1 MVLAFTTVLLIE
13 KIIADDHHHHSEEE
27 KHARRTTI
35 KAIKESQQMAESENH
50 EVINETGKNKPQDSD
65 LQHGPKMIAHSFD
78 ISQNTEPS
86 PGAMKKKLL
95 AENPNPVILEEDEM
109 EEAFKDV
116 MRTASRIAKRI
127 TIVQNTRKRTES
139 HDRNCLFEW
148 FIGII
153 FINIFFSEIIRT
165 TKKRICL
172 GSLHFAS
179 RDRNPCGECFINK
192 SYLNNFLDF

>member
-86 PGAMKKKLL
+86 PGAIKRKLL
-95 AENPNPVILEEDEM
+95 AENPNPVI
-109 EEAFKDV
+109 KCGPG
-116 MRTASRIAKRI
+116 RP
-127 TIVQNTRKRTES
+127 RKP
-139 HDRNCLFEW
+139 RNPVGRPRKWVLFQ
-148 FIGII
+148 II
-153 FINIFFSEIIRT
+153 FYIVLFHSCCVLIYKQNGLFFLL
-165 TKKRICL
+165 L
-172 GSLHFAS
+172 G
-179 RDRNPCGECFINK
+179 
-192 SYLNNFLDF
+192 

>member
-1 MVLAFTTVLLIE
+1 MTYPFRKEHFPFAFLTMVLAFSTVLLIE
-13 KIIADDHHHHSEEE
+13 KIIADDHHHSEEE
-27 KHARRTTI
+27 KHVRRTTI
-35 KAIKESQQMAESENH
+35 KAIKESQEITESHNH

-86 PGAMKKKLL
+86 PGAIKRKLL

-127 TIVQNTRKRTES
+127 TIVQNSRKTTEN
-139 HDRNCLFEW
+139 HDRNCL
-148 FIGII
+148 
-153 FINIFFSEIIRT
+153 
-165 TKKRICL
+165 
-172 GSLHFAS
+172 
-179 RDRNPCGECFINK
+179 
-192 SYLNNFLDF
+192 